1 MRRRQLLA
9 LSVLAPFALVGCR
22 GEADGDA
29 GDGASRTAGSV
40 PNFTY
45 SPEGYDGL
53 TIELDRPA
61 KRIAADFYSAAGL
74 AQYGITP
81 VAVFGFGQNESPG
94 KSFDSEGVEVVGTDM
109 ELDIEALAVAEP
121 DILVAYGNEAG
132 DGWTWWDEKMKGQ
145 VSELVPF
152 VPVKLGGQGPDAMFA
167 QYAAIAEALGKDT
180 DTGAIA
186 DKRKAFDDARARI
199 RSVAKKQDQLTV
211 LLANFTAEI
220 NYTSNSLGIAEMLS
234 EDGLT
239 LVGPD
244 ATGESSWAEVS
255 WEKMSDYPADV
266 VLVHDASS
274 DYEDNPVYTSL
285 PAVKEDQ
292 LGTWDDKRA
301 YTYGG
306 YAKWLNELADVLES
320 AKKIV
325 NS

>member
-9 LSVLAPFALVGCR
+9 LSVLAPLALVGCR

-29 GDGASRTAGSV
+29 GDGASGTSGSD

-132 DGWTWWDEKMKGQ
+132 DGWTWWDEKVKSQ

-167 QYAAIAEALGKDT
+167 QYAAVAEALGKDT

-220 NYTSNSLGIAEMLS
+220 NYTSNSLGVAEMLN

-244 ATGESSWAEVS
+244 AKGESSWAEVS

-266 VLVHDASS
+266 VLVHDAST
-274 DYEDNPVYTSL
+274 DYEDNPVYKSL

-301 YTYGG
+301 YTYDG
-306 YAKWLNELADVLES
+306 YAKWLNELADVLET